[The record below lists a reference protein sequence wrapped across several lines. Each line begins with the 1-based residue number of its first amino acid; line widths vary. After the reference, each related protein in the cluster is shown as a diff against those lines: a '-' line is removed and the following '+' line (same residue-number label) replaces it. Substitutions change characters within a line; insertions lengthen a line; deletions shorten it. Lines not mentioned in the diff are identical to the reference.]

1 MAKIGIFGGSFDP
14 PHLGHILAL
23 EEFQRKLSLDRV
35 IVIPAGEPPHKQL
48 ASGGASSEHRL
59 QMTRLAVSHLPYAE
73 VSDFEL
79 RREGKSYTALTVEA
93 LRQRYPQDQLF
104 LLMGTDMFLSFSSW
118 YEPHRITAQ
127 ATLVAAYRMED
138 QNGRLETCAQRLRN
152 ELGAECVLLENAF
165 LPYSSTGT
173 RAMLAFGCGADY
185 ISAEVY
191 DYISRNRLYYVGV
204 DLIGLDFDTLRSVSL
219 SLHDRKRVPHVIG
232 CSDTAGSLAQ
242 LYGANYEDARRAGIL
257 HDITKAL
264 NAQEQ
269 LKLCDHYGIILD
281 HFYRENPKLLH
292 AKTGAEVARRVF
304 GENEAV
310 CRAICWHTTGKADM
324 SILEK
329 ILYLAD
335 YVEPNRSFDTVE
347 PLRRLSFTDL
357 DAAMV
362 LGLQMT
368 MEQLRGQERLID
380 PNSIAALRFYQ
391 ERNRDH
397 ETIRQQ

>member
-48 ASGGASSEHRL
+48 ASCGASAEQRL
-59 QMTRLAVSHLPYAE
+59 QMTKLAVQHLPYAE
-73 VSDFEL
+73 VSDLEQ
-79 RREGKSYTALTVEA
+79 RREGKSYTAQTVEE
-93 LRQRYPQDQLF
+93 LRLCYPGDDLY

-118 YEPHRITAQ
+118 FEPRRITSQ
-127 ATLVAAYRMED
+127 ATLVAAFRTED
-138 QNGRLETCAQRLRN
+138 KNGRLEACAQELRR
-152 ELGAECVLLENAF
+152 ELNAECILLENEF

-173 RAMLAFGCGADY
+173 RAMLAFGCGADFVAESVFAY
-185 ISAEVY
+185 IQQH
-191 DYISRNRLYYVGV
+191 DLYYSTA
-204 DLIGLDFDTLRSVSL
+204 DLKSLDFDKLQSVSL
-219 SLHDRKRVPHVIG
+219 SLHDRRRVPHVIG
-232 CSDTAGSLAQ
+232 CSDTALALARQ
-242 LYGANYEDARRAGIL
+242 YGADPEHARRAGIL

-264 NAQEQ
+264 NAREQ
-269 LKLCDHYGIILD
+269 LKLCECYGIILD
-281 HFYRENPKLLH
+281 NFYRENPKLLH
-292 AKTGAEVARRVF
+292 AKTGAAVAERIF
-304 GENEAV
+304 GECEAV

-324 SILEK
+324 SLLEK

-347 PLRRLSFTDL
+347 PLRSLTFTDI
-357 DAAMV
+357 DSAMA

-368 MEQLRGQERLID
+368 MEQLRNQSRLID

-391 ERNRDH
+391 ERNRH
-397 ETIRQQ
+397 NETIRQS